1 MFGFNLPFF
10 CKLAIEKE
18 LLLKT
23 TVRQREVEELQQVVT
38 TLTLQLR
45 EKGKQNEE
53 LKKRLKGNQYYCMD
67 NNNYHFLLHI
77 TLLLDIALMQ
87 KPLSDQGIEETQIK
101 SSQEET
107 SLTIG
112 I

>member
-1 MFGFNLPFF
+1 
-10 CKLAIEKE
+10 
-18 LLLKT
+18 
-23 TVRQREVEELQQVVT
+23 
-38 TLTLQLR
+38 
-45 EKGKQNEE
+45 
-53 LKKRLKGNQYYCMD
+53 MD